1 MKLTIRGTLPG
12 LNDFIDANRRNYHA
26 GAKLKKEAQYLVEL
40 SAKHCLKRWKATG
53 PVFMHYVWF
62 EPNKRRDKDNISGG
76 GRKIIQDAL
85 VSAGYLKNDG
95 WLDII
100 GFSDEFRVDKK
111 DPRIE
116 VTIEE
121 VDVLYE

>member
-1 MKLTIRGTLPG
+1 MKLTIWGTLPG

-26 GAKLKKEAQYLVEL
+26 GAKLKKEAQYLVEV
-40 SAKHCLKRWKATG
+40 SARKCLKRWKASG
-53 PVFMHYVWF
+53 PVIMHYVWF
-62 EPNKRRDKDNISGG
+62 EPSKRRDKDNIAAG

-95 WLDII
+95 WADII
-100 GFSDEFRVDKK
+100 GFSDEFRIDKK
-111 DPRIE
+111 EPRIE

-121 VDVLYE
+121 VENYE

>member
-1 MKLTIRGTLPG
+1 MKFTICGTLPG

-40 SAKHCLKRWKATG
+40 SARKCLKHWKASG

-62 EPNKRRDKDNISGG
+62 EPSKRRDKDNIAAG

-85 VSAGYLKNDG
+85 VSAGFLKNDG
-95 WLDII
+95 WADII
-100 GFSDEFRVDKK
+100 GFSDEFRIDKK
-111 DPRIE
+111 EPRIE
-116 VTIEE
+116 VIIEE
-121 VDVLYE
+121 VENYE

>member
-1 MKLTIRGTLPG
+1 MKLVIMGTLPG
-12 LNDFIDANRRNYHA
+12 LNDFIEANRRNYHA
-26 GAKLKKEAQYLVEL
+26 GAKLKKEAQYFVEI
-40 SAKHCLKRWKATG
+40 SARKALKRWKASG

-62 EPNKRRDKDNISGG
+62 EPNKKRDKDNISGG

-95 WLDII
+95 WSDII
-100 GFSDEFRVDKK
+100 GFSDEFQVDKK
-111 DPRIE
+111 APRIE

-121 VDVLYE
+121 VMNYE

>member
-1 MKLTIRGTLPG
+1 MKLVIMGTLPG
-12 LNDFIDANRRNYHA
+12 LNDFIEANRRNYHA
-26 GAKLKKEAQYLVEL
+26 GAKLKKEAQYVVEV
-40 SAKHCLKRWKATG
+40 SARKSLKRWKASG

-62 EPNKRRDKDNISGG
+62 EPNKKRDKDNISGG

-95 WLDII
+95 WSDII
-100 GFSDEFRVDKK
+100 GFSDEFQVDKK
-111 DPRIE
+111 APRIE

-121 VDVLYE
+121 VMNYE

>member
-1 MKLTIRGTLPG
+1 MKLTIWGTLPG

-26 GAKLKKEAQYLVEL
+26 GAKLKKEAQYMVEV
-40 SAKHCLKRWKATG
+40 SARKCLKRWKASG

-62 EPNKRRDKDNISGG
+62 EPSKRRDKDNIAAG

-95 WLDII
+95 WANIV
-100 GFSDEFRVDKK
+100 GFTDEFAVNKGN
-111 DPRIE
+111 PHIE
-116 VTIEE
+116 VVIEE
-121 VDVLYE
+121 VQHYE

>member
-1 MKLTIRGTLPG
+1 MKLVIYGTLPG

-26 GAKLKKEAQYLVEL
+26 GAKLKKEAQYVVEV
-40 SAKHCLKRWKATG
+40 SARKSLKRWKATG

-62 EPNKRRDKDNISGG
+62 EPNKKRDKDNISGG

-95 WLDII
+95 WSDII
-100 GFSDEFRVDKK
+100 GFSDEFQVDKK
-111 DPRIE
+111 APRIE

-121 VDVLYE
+121 VMNYE